1 MTNLEFFNDIC
12 EKNISAE
19 DTALGMVLSVLKED
33 IFMERFNVDDD
44 EYEDYIKRYHYLLKW
59 LDEEKV

>member
-19 DTALGMVLSVLKED
+19 DTALEMVLSVLKED
-33 IFMERFNVDDD
+33 ILMERFNVDD
-44 EYEDYIKRYHYLLKW
+44 EYEEYIKRYHYLLKW